1 MSGGSSDPLRALIC
15 GGSPGKFAQPTEGW
29 QACSN
34 DDILAA
40 AAGAT
45 TLQGPGRKPGQLG
58 WEEAQG
64 EQQGIDIDRPGCLPL
79 GE

>member
-1 MSGGSSDPLRALIC
+1 MRAIALSLAGAGPMCLLI
-15 GGSPGKFAQPTEGW
+15 PW
-29 QACSN
+29 Q
-34 DDILAA
+34 
-40 AAGAT
+40 GAT

-64 EQQGIDIDRPGCLPL
+64 EQQGIDRPGCLPL